1 MTWRRTSTVRR
12 LEWRPEY
19 APADTCHS
27 GRQLQAYPYDRDQY
41 LPTHMN
47 RPLTKSLRRAITMD
61 TQTETLAEEEL
72 AAITGYQLPSKQI
85 QWLSMNGWQYVLT
98 RSRRPIVGRVYARLK
113 LAGVSPSA
121 NNSVTE
127 TWTLDLSRVG

>member
-1 MTWRRTSTVRR
+1 
-12 LEWRPEY
+12 
-19 APADTCHS
+19 
-27 GRQLQAYPYDRDQY
+27 
-41 LPTHMN
+41 
-47 RPLTKSLRRAITMD
+47 MD
-61 TQTETLAEEEL
+61 TQTETLTEEEL

-85 QWLSMNGWQYVLT
+85 QWLSINGWQYVLT

-121 NNSVTE
+121 TNTVTE